1 MREAADPAGPARL
14 SRDQL
19 AARSG
24 VDIASVD
31 AFVASGVLHEVSGGY
46 NAGDVRR
53 VIILLGL
60 VDAGLPLEAVS
71 NGVNRGILPLD
82 FADSDVYR
90 RFAGLVDETF
100 QSVSDRTGIPLDW
113 LAVLREVT
121 GWGRFGPDERVRED
135 EVEVLPWLAAQARL
149 GFRRPAVE
157 RLLRTMGDTLR
168 RLAEAEA
175 EWFRT
180 EIQEPYAA
188 EGRVREIAQADPENR
203 LSEHGEQALLAL
215 FRAQEAQ
222 TWIGNVAIGFGQ
234 TMAMA
239 GLHEAVE
246 RHPSICFLD
255 ITGYTRLTQE
265 RGDAAAATLAEELAR
280 LVTRVSAAHGGRPV
294 KWLGDGVMVHF
305 RESGPAVIGAIEMV
319 EGIAAA
325 GMPPAHV
332 GVHTGPVIVQQG
344 DYYGATVNV
353 AARIAEYARQGE
365 VLVSQAVV
373 DAVADPLGI
382 GFAAIGPVELKGVSG
397 GVSLHVARRSA

>member
-1 MREAADPAGPARL
+1 MREAADPASPARL

-31 AFVASGVLHEVSGGY
+31 AFVASGVLHEQSGGY

-53 VIILLGL
+53 VIILQGL

-100 QSVSDRTGIPLDW
+100 QSVSERTGIPLDW

-121 GWGRFGPDERVRED
+121 GWGRFAPDERVRED

-157 RLLRTMGDTLR
+157 RMLRTMGDTLR

-180 EIQEPYAA
+180 EVQERYFA
-188 EGRVREIAQADPENR
+188 EGRVHDIATADPANR
-203 LSEHGEQALLAL
+203 LSEYGERALLAV

-222 TWIGNVAIGFGQ
+222 SWIGNVVIGFEQ
-234 TMAMA
+234 TMATA

-265 RGDAAAATLAEELAR
+265 RGDAAAAVLAEDLAR
-280 LVTRVSAAHGGRPV
+280 LVTRNSAAHGGRPV
-294 KWLGDGVMVHF
+294 KWLGDGVMFHF
-305 RESGPAVIGAIEMV
+305 RESAPAVTGAIEMV
-319 EGIAAA
+319 EGMAAA
-325 GMPPAHV
+325 RMPPAHV
-332 GVHTGPVIVQQG
+332 GVHTGPVVVQQG
-344 DYYGATVNV
+344 DYFGATVNV

-365 VLVSQAVV
+365 VLVSQAIV
-373 DAVADPLGI
+373 DAVADREVITFSP
-382 GFAAIGPVELKGVSG
+382 IGPVELKGVAGS
-397 GVSLHVARRSA
+397 VSLHVARRSA